1 MNKKET
7 MFRINSEIWTYFKT
21 FTENKDTKQFQTSC
35 HDLVQEIYKTG
46 DSAMLNFC
54 ENIIICY
61 VPVVNSMK
69 EWE

>member
-1 MNKKET
+1 MEEEQMRN
-7 MFRINSEIWTYFKT
+7 INTAVWGYFKK
-21 FTENKDTKQFQTSC
+21 FVQDKDSKQFQTSC

-46 DSAMLNFC
+46 NSDMLRFC
-54 ENIIICY
+54 ENIITCY

>member
-7 MFRINSEIWTYFKT
+7 MFHINSEVWTYFKA
-21 FTENKDTKQFQTSC
+21 FTENKDAKQFQTSC
-35 HDLVQEIYKTG
+35 NDLVQKIYKTG

-61 VPVVNSMK
+61 VPIVNSMK